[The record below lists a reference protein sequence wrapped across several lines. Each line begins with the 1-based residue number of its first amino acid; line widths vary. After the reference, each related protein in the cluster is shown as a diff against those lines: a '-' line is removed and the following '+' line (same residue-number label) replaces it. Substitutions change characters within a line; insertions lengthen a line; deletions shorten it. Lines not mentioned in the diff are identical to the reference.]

1 MKKHP
6 VREKIRYVF
15 DYLLSKGPV
24 AMIGLLLAVTMTIV
38 GIIGIV
44 ANLCSE
50 DGGVIYHIWNSFLHT
65 LDPGTISGNDA
76 SNVPYLVMMTLAT
89 LCGLFLTSILIGII
103 TSGISFHH
111 AREAQCAFRV

>member
-6 VREKIRYVF
+6 VREKTRYVF

-44 ANLCSE
+44 ANC
-50 DGGVIYHIWNSFLHT
+50 
-65 LDPGTISGNDA
+65 
-76 SNVPYLVMMTLAT
+76 
-89 LCGLFLTSILIGII
+89 
-103 TSGISFHH
+103 
-111 AREAQCAFRV
+111 Q

>member
-6 VREKIRYVF
+6 ARDKIRYLF
-15 DYLLSKGPV
+15 DYFLSKGPV

-50 DGGVIYHIWNSFLHT
+50 DGGVIYHRNY
-65 LDPGTISGNDA
+65 N
-76 SNVPYLVMMTLAT
+76 
-89 LCGLFLTSILIGII
+89 
-103 TSGISFHH
+103 
-111 AREAQCAFRV
+111 